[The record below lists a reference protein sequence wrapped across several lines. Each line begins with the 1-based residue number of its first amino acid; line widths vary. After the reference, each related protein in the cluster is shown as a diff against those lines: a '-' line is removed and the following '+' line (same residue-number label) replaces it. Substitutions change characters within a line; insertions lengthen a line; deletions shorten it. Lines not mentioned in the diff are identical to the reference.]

1 LLAPEQAV
9 VLETDPD
16 RARSIARW
24 HTKSYLAL
32 PNYANN
38 LRRLGYSEGDLAE
51 AGSDRLVD
59 DVVAWGD
66 ADAIA
71 RRVDEHLSAGAD
83 HVCIQVLSEDRR
95 ALPMA
100 QWRTLAHT
108 LLTRA

>member
-1 LLAPEQAV
+1 
-9 VLETDPD
+9 VLETDAQA
-16 RARSIARW
+16 ARRIARG
-24 HTKSYLAL
+24 HTKSYLAV
-32 PNYANN
+32 PHYAHN
-38 LRRLGYSEGDLAE
+38 LRRLGDSEGDLAE

-66 ADAIA
+66 PGAIA

-100 QWRTLAHT
+100 QWRTLADA
-108 LLTRA
+108 LLTR